1 MTYDYTTSYILVKQ
15 RLRWANLVVK
25 QRDITAAYCK
35 NSFSRVPSR
44 LYLENIVAEGSR
56 KKAASIGNAGHHD
69 LLINSYGSLCRPL
82 TFAEDII
89 ISPVLFAS
97 FWQLEQTR
105 AVDNILK

>member
-1 MTYDYTTSYILVKQ
+1 MT
-15 RLRWANLVVK
+15 
-25 QRDITAAYCK
+25 
-35 NSFSRVPSR
+35 SR

-56 KKAASIGNAGHHD
+56 KKAATIGNAGHHD

-97 FWQLEQTR
+97 FWQLEQIR